1 MAPQPA
7 PWKAGSDA
15 PPNGGDDIRLLGVLD
30 YQGNRGSFDRRSL
43 GRSQPHRRGS
53 GVARGQRAR
62 DHSLSLLRGRRARS
76 AWSRRK
82 PTADSAP
89 RRCWRRCAAT
99 TVVSAPVHAQPD
111 IRLDALDHLADGVR
125 NGARSAKAFAQRRI
139 DVPATLEPLPSSGR
153 RNSSTQRR
161 SEFHR
166 GNFGQGIGQGHE
178 VQALEMV
185 ENVVSDRR
193 REHLA
198 MPSSAVLAPLA

>member
-1 MAPQPA
+1 MTSQPA

-15 PPNGGDDIRLLGVLD
+15 YHQMAEPIYDYWACWTISAIADLSIADHLAGRSLTAEEVAERAGSAPETTLRLLRAGVPVGLVTEEAD
-30 YQGNRGSFDRRSL
+30 GRFGSTPLLETLRSDDPRSL
-43 GRSQPHRRGS
+43 RPFVLSQI
-53 GVARGQRAR
+53 
-62 DHSLSLLRGRRARS
+62 S
-76 AWSRRK
+76 AWM
-82 PTADSAP
+82 P
-89 RRCWRRCAAT
+89 W
-99 TVVSAPVHAQPD
+99 
-111 IRLDALDHLADGVR
+111 DHLADGVR
-125 NGARSAKAFAQRRI
+125 NGARSTKAFAQRRI

-193 REHLA
+193 EMTWPCLLQ
-198 MPSSAVLAPLA
+198 PC

>member
-1 MAPQPA
+1 MRTTKWRGRYTTTGRVGLSGQSRIFRSPITWPVAASPPRKWRCA
-7 PWKAGSDA
+7 RAARPRPLSSPEGRRVGRPGHGGSRR
-15 PPNGGDDIRLLGVLD
+15 PIRLHAAAGDVA
-30 YQGNRGSFDRRSL
+30 QRRPRSL
-43 GRSQPHRRGS
+43 RPFMLSQIS
-53 GVARGQRAR
+53 G
-62 DHSLSLLRGRRARS
+62 
-76 AWSRRK
+76 WM
-82 PTADSAP
+82 P
-89 RRCWRRCAAT
+89 W
-99 TVVSAPVHAQPD
+99 
-111 IRLDALDHLADGVR
+111 DHLADGVR

-193 REHLA
+193 EMTWPCLLQ
-198 MPSSAVLAPLA
+198 PC